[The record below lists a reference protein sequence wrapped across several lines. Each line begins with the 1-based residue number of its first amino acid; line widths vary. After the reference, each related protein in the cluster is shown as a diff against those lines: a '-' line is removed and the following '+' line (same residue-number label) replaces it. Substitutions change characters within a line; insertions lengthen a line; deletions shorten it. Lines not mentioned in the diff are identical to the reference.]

1 MQEKT
6 KKTVLLYGFT
16 DFAGRIMAGNIA
28 GHLSGF
34 GIETRI
40 VENHQAGLP
49 VGMVLLAASSAGD
62 AGKAG
67 ELFPGRM
74 IVMSGIE
81 SEEMEETLLPVFY
94 SFGLGQNVPKAMV
107 TPYNTGWT
115 GTALYKELIR
125 EREEFRK
132 RK

>member
-6 KKTVLLYGFT
+6 RKTVLLYGFT
-16 DFAGRIMAGNIA
+16 DFAGRIMAGNIT

-49 VGMVLLAASSAGD
+49 VGMVLLGAPSLPEV
-62 AGKAG
+62 GKTKDM
-67 ELFPGRM
+67 FPGRM
-74 IVMSGIE
+74 IVMSGID

-94 SFGLGQNVPKAMV
+94 SFGLRQNVPKAVV
-107 TPYNTGWT
+107 TPYNAGWT
-115 GTALYKELIR
+115 GQALYKELIH
-125 EREEFRK
+125 EREEIQK
-132 RK
+132 QK